1 MRNHFLKMAWR
12 NLSKRKANTLI
23 NVFGLSTGMAVCIL
37 LLLFIRDEKSFDNF
51 HQNKDRVFR
60 VVLERIYPGRSTH
73 YSFIPASIGEAI
85 NTEFPEVK
93 QSTRIFNNGGGVT
106 LIKIGDTLF
115 EERNVLLADSNFFS
129 VFSATPLAGNL
140 ATALEKPGTIVLNE
154 TTAKKYFGSAQSAMG
169 KTLKLEEDP
178 FTVSAIVKDWP
189 ANSHVDFNLLISSNT
204 FFQNAPK
211 NYINFAAHTYLLLKE
226 NSSSSALEAK
236 LPTIVDK
243 YVSGNIERVF
253 GQTFEQFK
261 SAGNG
266 YRYYL
271 QPLPNIHLSSNLEG
285 ELKPNGNEKA
295 VAIFL
300 LIALFILVIACIN
313 FINLS
318 TARSAERAREV
329 GIRKTFGSERK
340 SLITQFLFESVII
353 SLTSLLIALVLV
365 LALMPL
371 YNNLTGKHLSPTN
384 IFSPL
389 PVAIMILMSLVI
401 GLIAGIYPAFVL
413 SSFKP
418 IYVLKG
424 KFQTGRQGI
433 GLRNALV
440 VFQFSISVILIICTL
455 VVNQQMEYVTG
466 NNLGYKKDLVLI
478 VDRTDLLREN
488 RDAFKDEV
496 LKISGI
502 KTISGNSSLPGGNNY
517 FGVSFQKEGTRDS
530 YTGRGL
536 ITDEN
541 YAQTLSLELVKGRYF
556 SKSFSTDTL
565 SLVLNESAVSAMGIK
580 GDPIGVRLTTNDEQ
594 FNSLDGNQYV
604 YTIIGVVKDFHFQ
617 NLHEKIA
624 PLFIS
629 HIRKLTPNDPSMAM
643 KLDAANYQTAIR
655 GVEKSWKKFV
665 GDIPFHYAFLDE
677 NVALMYAA
685 EATTRKVF
693 TVFSVLAIIIACMG
707 LLGLISYT
715 VQLKIKEIGI
725 RKVLGASVPQI
736 LWLLGRN
743 FFRVIMIAG
752 LVAIPV
758 SLLLMTNWL
767 QGFEYRVNISP
778 WTFIIALVSAIVIA
792 GITIG
797 LQAVKAAWTN
807 PVKSLRTE

>member
-37 LLLFIRDEKSFDNF
+37 LLLFIRDEKSFDSF
-51 HQNKDRVFR
+51 HENKDRVYR
-60 VVLERIYPGRSTH
+60 VVLERIYPGRSTF

-93 QSTRIFNNGGGVT
+93 QSTRVFNNGGGNT

-115 EERNVLLADSNFFS
+115 EEKNVLLADSNFFS
-129 VFSATPLAGNL
+129 VFTAAPLAGNL
-140 ATALEKPGTIVLNE
+140 TTALEKPNNIVLNE
-154 TTAKKYFGSAQSAMG
+154 TTAKKYFGGVQSAIG
-169 KTLKLEEDP
+169 KTLKVEEDP

-189 ANSHVDFNLLISSNT
+189 SNSHMDFNVLISSNT

-211 NYINFAAHTYLLLKE
+211 NYINFSAHTYLLLKE
-226 NSSSSALEAK
+226 NSSSSALESK
-236 LPTIVDK
+236 LPLIIEK
-243 YVSGNIERVF
+243 YVSGEIEKTF
-253 GQTFEQFK
+253 GQTFDQFK

-266 YRYYL
+266 YRYFL
-271 QPLPNIHLSSNLEG
+271 QPLPGIHLGSNLEG
-285 ELKPNGNEKA
+285 ELKPNGNERA
-295 VAIFL
+295 VSVFL
-300 LIALFILVIACIN
+300 LIAIFILVIACIN

-329 GIRKTFGSERK
+329 GIRKTFGSERR
-340 SLITQFLFESVII
+340 SLVTQFLVESIMI
-353 SLTSLLIALVLV
+353 SFISLLIALIMV

-371 YNNLTGKHLSPTN
+371 YNNLTDKHLSPAI

-389 PVAIMILMSLVI
+389 PVILMILMSLVI
-401 GLIAGIYPAFVL
+401 GLFAGIYPAFVL

-418 IYVLKG
+418 IFVLKG
-424 KFQTGRQGI
+424 RLQTGRHGI

-440 VFQFSISVILIICTL
+440 VFQFGISVILIICTL

-466 NNLGYKKDLVLI
+466 NNLGYKKDLVL
-478 VDRTDLLREN
+478 VVERTDLLREN

-496 LKISGI
+496 LKIAGI

-517 FGVSFQKEGTRDS
+517 FGVSFQKQGTRDS

-536 ITDEN
+536 LTDEN

-565 SLVLNESAVSAMGIK
+565 SLVLNESAVKAMGIE
-580 GDPIGVRLTTNDEQ
+580 GDPIGARLTTNDGP
-594 FNSLDGNQYV
+594 FNAPDGNQYV
-604 YTIIGVVKDFHFQ
+604 YTVIGVVKDFHFQ

-629 HIRKLTPNDPSMAM
+629 HVRKLTPNDPSMAM
-643 KLDAANYQTAIR
+643 KLDAANYQAAIT
-655 GVEKSWKKFV
+655 GIEKSWKKFV
-665 GDIPFHYAFLDE
+665 GDIPFHYSFLDE
-677 NVALMYAA
+677 NVAAMYAA
-685 EATTRKVF
+685 EATTRKIF

-715 VQLKIKEIGI
+715 IQLRIKEIGI
-725 RKVLGASVPQI
+725 RKVLGASVSQI

-743 FFRVIMIAG
+743 FLRVIVIAG
-752 LVAIPV
+752 IVAIPV
-758 SLLLMTNWL
+758 SLLLMTKWL

-778 WTFIIALVSAIVIA
+778 WTFIFALLSAIVVA

-797 LQAVKAAWTN
+797 LQAIKAAWSN